1 MSERTRILVVDD
13 NIPMLDAVARLLHDA
28 GHDVLK
34 ASTGTE
40 GLRLAGE
47 EHPDLIL
54 LDVHLPDGNGV
65 DICRQIKATPELAHT
80 FIVLLSGVAVS
91 TESRATG
98 LDSGAEGYITRPVQN
113 RELLARVESLLRV
126 QRTEK
131 NLRESER
138 LWRTLFEMAN
148 DAMLL
153 SDENFR
159 ILACNRQATTIY
171 GYLENTLIGMNMRD
185 LRCRKASMNIHD
197 EIDASLAGDGAVF
210 ETEHCRSDGVS
221 FAVEVSSRL
230 FEVGASTHYVHAIR
244 DISERKRA
252 EQEIR
257 QLNGSLEQRVQE
269 RTAQLQAANR
279 ELEAFSYSVSHDLRA
294 PFRHIVGFA
303 DLLQRRTEGQLDESG
318 IHYLKT
324 ISEAARYA
332 GTLVDNLL
340 SFSQMG
346 RVELRHAAVNLNAI
360 ISEVLGSMEPE
371 LDDRS
376 IEWNIRQLP
385 MVEGDASMLR
395 LALQNLLSNAVKYTT
410 PREKAVIEIQGH
422 EKGPEA
428 VICIR
433 DNGVGFDMRYVNK
446 LFGVFQR
453 LHRAEEFEGTGIGLA
468 NVQRIIA
475 RHEGRIWAEGQLGQG
490 ATFFF
495 TLPLFKQEQA

>member
-1 MSERTRILVVDD
+1 MSERTRILVIDD
-13 NIPMLDAVARLLHDA
+13 NIPMLNATERLLRDA
-28 GHDVLK
+28 GHEVLK
-34 ASTGTE
+34 APTGAE
-40 GLRLAGE
+40 GLAIALA
-47 EHPDLIL
+47 EHPDLVL
-54 LDVHLPDGNGV
+54 LDVHLPDANGV
-65 DICRQIKATPELAHT
+65 DICRQIKTTPELAHT
-80 FIVLLSGVAVS
+80 FVVLLSGIAIS
-91 TESRATG
+91 ADNQAMG
-98 LDSGAEGYITRPVQN
+98 LDSGAEGYIARPIQN
-113 RELLARVESLLRV
+113 RELLARVASMIRT
-126 QRTEK
+126 QQTEK
-131 NLRESER
+131 RLRESER

-148 DAMLL
+148 DVMLL
-153 SDENFR
+153 SDEDFG
-159 ILACNRQATTIY
+159 IIACNRQATRIY
-171 GYLENTLIGMNMRD
+171 GYPENRLIGMNLRD
-185 LRCRKASMNIHD
+185 LRCKKATMDIHD

-210 ETEHCRSDGVS
+210 ETEHCRSDGTS

-230 FEVGASTHYVHAIR
+230 FEVGSSVHYVHAIR

-269 RTAQLQAANR
+269 RTAQLQAANH

-318 IHYLKT
+318 RHYLKT
-324 ISEAARYA
+324 IADAARYA

-346 RVELRHAAVNLNAI
+346 RVELRHAGVNLNAVI
-360 ISEVLGSMEPE
+360 REVLNSMQQE
-371 LDDRS
+371 LEDRN
-376 IEWNIRQLP
+376 IEWKIGELP
-385 MVEGDASMLR
+385 VVEGDASMLR
-395 LALQNLLSNAVKYTT
+395 LALQNLISNAVKYTST
-410 PREKAVIEIQGH
+410 REKAVIEIQGH
-422 EKGPEA
+422 ENGPEA

-475 RHEGRIWAEGQLGQG
+475 RHEGRIWAEGALGQG
-490 ATFFF
+490 ASFFF